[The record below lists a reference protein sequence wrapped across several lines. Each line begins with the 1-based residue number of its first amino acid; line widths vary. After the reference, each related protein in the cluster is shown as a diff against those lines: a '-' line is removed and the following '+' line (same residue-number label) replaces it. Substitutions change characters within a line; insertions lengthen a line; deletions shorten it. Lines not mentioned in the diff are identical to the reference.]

1 MIENKNKSFVKIERS
16 NSFLSFKDEQILQP
30 DSINYSKNLLEL
42 SNFLKSNDKKQEDIL
57 QSLDSGIVV
66 SNDQ

>member
-57 QSLDSGIVV
+57 QSLDSGIVK

>member
-1 MIENKNKSFVKIERS
+1 MKENKNKSFVKIERS

-42 SNFLKSNDKKQEDIL
+42 SNFLKSNDKKQDDIL